1 MAKKDLLERLSQ
13 APTDGLTRR
22 VEPSDGPRP
31 TSDLIQTRVSRK
43 VVRRR
48 RKEPSPVV
56 VEEAEATVAPTPP
69 TTVPTELCAG
79 EKVEETA
86 APAEEAAPKVEEP
99 TAEVPVEEVSVA
111 VPEPVEAPQAEEIP
125 AVEPVQEAPAPAP
138 EPVVA
143 AESESEPAPAPA
155 PTPIPKPESGQ
166 VPEQPRFEGLGKA
179 VVMPP
184 PGYDPTNPENWR
196 REQTARPARPRPPAA
211 KPKAPATPAEDAKFR
226 GRRRVA
232 AGAGDYRDGR
242 RGARRGRNAPGR
254 NLRHRDGPMR
264 RKPRRK
270 GGGGVRTPSPTP
282 KAIKRKVRVDNVISV
297 SQLAHEMGI
306 KASQVIKELMGMDY
320 MATANE
326 MLDIDT
332 ASLVAAEFEY
342 QVENVGFQ
350 EKEFIP
356 QMAEGEDEGA
366 KEPRPPVV
374 TIMGHVDH
382 GKTTLL
388 DGIRDAR
395 VALGEAGG
403 ITQHIGAY
411 QVEQE
416 DRVVTFIDTPGHAA
430 FTEMRA
436 RGASVT
442 DIVVLVVAADDGV
455 QPQTE
460 EAISHA
466 KAADVPIVVAI
477 NKIDRPGVNPDQ
489 IKNKL
494 GEYGLSPEEWG
505 GDTLFAEVS
514 ALKRQGIDELLEQ
527 ILLQA
532 DLLDLTANPDRHA
545 EGVVIES
552 KMERGRGAVATVL
565 VHKGT
570 LPRGDHVV
578 LGAVYGKVRAMVDH
592 KGEMIQEAGPSM
604 PVEIFG
610 LNHLPQTGDVLTTVE
625 SEKNAKTLAEHRAAQ
640 QRQEELARHRRRTA
654 EDLFAAARG
663 EELRTLNIILKADVQ
678 GSLEAIRAAI
688 ERIDVDGAEVRILH
702 AGVGAISE
710 SDVNLAASDNALL
723 IGFGVSLDPNARAAA
738 SGQGVEAEL
747 FDVIYGVL
755 DRVKGLLT
763 GLLEPE
769 YESVR
774 RGSAEVRAIFR
785 ISKVGTVAG
794 CFVLDGV
801 VGRNHT
807 AKLLR
812 KGRELWE
819 GRVSTLKR
827 FKDDVKEVQSGYECG
842 IALEGYNRLEEG
854 DVIETYSLEE
864 VGRE

>member
-22 VEPSDGPRP
+22 VEPSEGPRSS
-31 TSDLIQTRVSRK
+31 SDLVQTRVSRK

-48 RKEPSPVV
+48 RRKEVSPPV
-56 VEEAEATVAPTPP
+56 VEEEAPAPKP
-69 TTVPTELCAG
+69 TTTVRGRPTAAADAAD
-79 EKVEETA
+79 KAPAPVEEV
-86 APAEEAAPKVEEP
+86 PPEAVEQ
-99 TAEVPVEEVSVA
+99 AEVPVEEAPVVA
-111 VPEPVEAPQAEEIP
+111 AEPEEAPPVEETPVAEPVEE
-125 AVEPVQEAPAPAP
+125 APAP
-138 EPVVA
+138 EPQPVA
-143 AESESEPAPAPA
+143 AAEPEAAPEPE
-155 PTPIPKPESGQ
+155 PKPEPKPDQ

-196 REQTARPARPRPPAA
+196 REQTNRPARTKAPAPKA
-211 KPKAPATPAEDAKFR
+211 PKAPAEDAQFR

-242 RGARRGRNAPGR
+242 RGARRTRNAPGR
-254 NLRHRDGPMR
+254 NVRPRGGPMR

-270 GGGGVRTPSPTP
+270 SSGGVRVASPTP
-282 KAIKRKVRVDNVISV
+282 KAIKRKIRVDNVISV
-297 SQLAHEMGI
+297 SQLAHEIGV
-306 KASQVIKELMGMDY
+306 KASQVIKELMNMGY

-332 ASLVAAEFEY
+332 ATLVAAEFEY
-342 QVENVGFQ
+342 LVENVGFQ
-350 EKEFIP
+350 EEEFIP
-356 QMAEGEDEGA
+356 QVADAEDEGL

-388 DGIRDAR
+388 DGIRDSR
-395 VALGEAGG
+395 VAQGEAGG

-411 QVEQE
+411 QVEQDE
-416 DRVVTFIDTPGHAA
+416 RLITFIDTPGHAA

-466 KAADVPIVVAI
+466 KAAGVPIVVAI
-477 NKIDRPGVNPDQ
+477 NKMDRPGVSPDQ
-489 IKNKL
+489 IKTKL
-494 GEYGLSPEEWG
+494 GEYDLTPEEWG

-514 ALKRQGIDELLEQ
+514 ALKRTGIDDLLEQ

-532 DLLDLTANPDRHA
+532 DLLDITANPDRHA

-565 VHKGT
+565 VHRGT
-570 LPRGDHVV
+570 LHRGDHVV
-578 LGAVYGKVRAMVDH
+578 LGAVYGKVRAMVDY
-592 KGEMIQEAGPSM
+592 KGGMLQEAGPST

-610 LNHLPQTGDVLTTVE
+610 LNHLPQTGDVLTTVK
-625 SEKNAKTLAEHRAAQ
+625 SEKNAKTLAEHRAAS
-640 QRQEELARHRRRTA
+640 QRQAELARHRRRTA

-688 ERIDVDGAEVRILH
+688 ERIDVDGTEVRILH

-723 IGFGVSLDPNARAAA
+723 IGFGVSLDSNARSAA
-738 SGQGVEAEL
+738 SGQGVEAEIYE
-747 FDVIYGVL
+747 VIYGVL
-755 DRVKGLLT
+755 DRVSGLLT

-769 YESVR
+769 YEQVR

-794 CFVLDGV
+794 CYVLDGT

-812 KGRELWE
+812 NGREVWE

-842 IALEGYNRLEEG
+842 IALEGFNDLEEG
-854 DVIETYSLEE
+854 DVIETYSMEE
-864 VGRE
+864 IGRD